1 MLPIP
6 GNLASRQSSPSQR
19 NSTTSILRSWR
30 RMRRAA
36 SVGSVG
42 NRSDQTAESVKGSLG
57 LNLLFE
63 PSEPRVDLVF
73 VHGLQGGSRKT
84 WSFNPSDPSSY
95 WPMEW
100 LPLEPGFRHARIHSF
115 GYDSDWKRPSA
126 STLTIHDFAVA
137 LLADLRHA
145 PALKRNGNTPIIL
158 LAHSMGGL
166 VIKKAYLL
174 ALRNDIYKNI
184 ASRVHTM
191 FFLGTPHRGSDS
203 AAYLQVYL
211 SLPFPTGVK
220 SYVKELMPDSQTVH
234 DINYDF
240 RFSCGNLRLNSF
252 FESQPTAGIMIVEK
266 QSAVIGLPNEEEQY
280 LPADHRH
287 LCKFVSDQDPSYL
300 IITRKLLAT
309 IEDILKNHESEYQEK
324 YQNQLAVISHAFD
337 SAQRP
342 DSDLYAV
349 QTPLRYHD
357 GSCQWLTEDPEFSS
371 WLSFESGYDGTPLM
385 EDWHAMPKL
394 FPSHRFLWLHGP
406 PGSGKSIAAGH
417 AIKYLHTS
425 NFDVSYFFF
434 KTGSKSTIASL
445 LLSLAYQMAE
455 TSFEIRLGLF
465 AIINSGRVI
474 DSKDYTMIWN
484 TLFLGCIFKR
494 QFHQPQYWVID
505 ALDECLG
512 ETFPT
517 LVQMLTRIDRGIPI
531 KILFTSR
538 PESKIRQIFEQE
550 NIGYF
555 DFKTA
560 GSGSFEDIS
569 AYVQSRPKLQGD
581 VDSQDL
587 VSLILEKSDGIFLW
601 ASLMMD
607 RLEDCY
613 SIEDMEAVVKGV
625 PSEMNDFYAEILEK
639 IQQSTNAE
647 LAKTILKWVISA
659 PRPLTIN
666 ELREAI
672 KLDIKR
678 TLLVTDAHSALGQIC
693 RNFVTVNSDEEV
705 QVMHQTVKT
714 YLTSKD
720 SSFYISKRQ
729 AHEDIALVCL
739 DYLNGNSF
747 LPRTNRRFHGTGTP
761 ASAFDLYAV
770 FNFAYH
776 LENARSISRSLLSA
790 LQRFMDVRTLVW
802 VERVAETGKLAPMI
816 SVIQCLKKYLSR
828 LLEASH
834 PLDNSL
840 QAIGSWIND
849 LTRLVTNFGLN
860 LVDSPPSIYLA
871 IPSLCPSSSI
881 LHKAYAGRLK
891 QRVICSSNENWD
903 ERSSCILFQSDAKS
917 VVAGPQYLAIG
928 LVRGQIR
935 IYDQFT
941 LELVDELKHEGPV
954 RQLAFGNVSGMLVSG
969 SPRNIAVWSSE
980 HRQLWTAS
988 IPGILFS
995 VNFSPDDTT
1004 VFATIQGELDR
1015 LIIAYKS
1022 IDGTT
1027 IGFMENEDE
1036 TADSDSDDNTKSR
1049 VRHIPQ
1055 VAQMSPLLGLAAIAY
1070 RNSHLALFQIDT
1082 AANKMARI
1090 GAFVKEGSED
1100 LEVVSQVLD
1109 VVFCPATEYKSMAV
1123 LYQDGDLV
1131 TVELN
1136 HHDHATQRD
1145 VHHIFARVLA
1155 ASPDGRTLAAGE
1167 NTGAISLFNFE
1178 TLQLIHRVTYDSIV
1192 AGIAFAPNGL
1202 CFYDIRG
1209 RSCNIW
1215 EPPSLVRSDQWDDG
1229 GSSQAEEN
1237 QQETKV
1243 VGVSRTV
1250 NQKKVI
1256 TCLIQAGD
1264 DPSVFCGREDGSVT
1278 IHNTNSGDV
1287 ALELKDHKTSI
1298 HHLAWSHRLQILYS
1312 VDTAS
1317 RCIATRLFMTKG
1329 GQWRK
1334 VEYLFDH
1341 KVSDRVK
1348 QAVAKQD
1355 ELAALIVTESEVQ
1368 VWESGAFT
1376 SHRILLGSGVWISH
1390 PTDPNYLMLMKE
1402 KAIQLYHW
1410 GGLRRA
1416 DSGAGI
1422 SITIPGSFASSF
1434 SSSNYWSSRG
1444 TGLLAQSVSLD
1455 SDVKTALL
1463 TLDTSMLPSSVTGAI
1478 HQLPCEIRV
1487 LIGIF
1492 GTKVFFLTRRGWVC
1506 SCNVKSISDG
1516 KQYSRHFFVP
1526 PFWRTGNEL
1535 MMHVVSKNHL
1545 ALVYRDELIILQR
1558 FLDLDEKISLGQAT

>member
-1 MLPIP
+1 MFPIP
-6 GNLASRQSSPSQR
+6 GNLAPQQSSPSQR
-19 NSTTSILRSWR
+19 NSTASILRSWR

-42 NRSDQTAESVKGSLG
+42 NRSDQSAESVKGSLG
-57 LNLLFE
+57 LNLLFD

-95 WPMEW
+95 WPREW
-100 LPLEPGFRHARIHSF
+100 LPLEPRFRHARIHSF
-115 GYDSDWKRPSA
+115 GYDSDWKRPAA
-126 STLTIHDFAVA
+126 STLTIHDFAIA

-145 PALKRNGNTPIIL
+145 PAFKRNGNTPIIFI
-158 LAHSMGGL
+158 AHSMGGL

-174 ALRNDIYKNI
+174 AMRNDTYKDI

-191 FFLGTPHRGSDS
+191 YFLGTPHRGSDS

-211 SLPFPTGVK
+211 SLPLPTGLK

-240 RFSCGNLRLNSF
+240 RFSCGKLNLNSF
-252 FESQPTAGIMIVEK
+252 FESQPTAGIMVVEK

-287 LCKFVSDQDPSYL
+287 LCKFDSDQDPSYL
-300 IITRKLLAT
+300 IIMRKLLAT
-309 IEDILKNHESEYQEK
+309 IEDILKDHESEYHET

-337 SAQRP
+337 NAQRP
-342 DSDLYAV
+342 DNDLYAV
-349 QTPLRYHD
+349 QTPLKYHD
-357 GSCQWLTEDPEFSS
+357 GSCQWLTDDTKFSS
-371 WLSFESGYDGTPLM
+371 WLSLEPEEEIPLM
-385 EDWHAMPKL
+385 DDVHGRARL
-394 FPSHRFLWLHGP
+394 FPFRRFLWLSGP

-417 AIKYLHTS
+417 AIRYLDTS

-474 DSKDYTMIWN
+474 DCQDYTMLWN

-494 QFHQPQYWVID
+494 PFHQPQYWVID
-505 ALDECLG
+505 ALDEILG
-512 ETFPT
+512 DTFPT

-531 KILFTSR
+531 YILFTSR
-538 PESKIRQIFEQE
+538 PESKIRKIFEQE
-550 NIGYF
+550 SIGHF
-555 DFKTA
+555 EIKTA
-560 GSGSFEDIS
+560 ESGSLRDIS
-569 AYVQSRPKLQGD
+569 AYVRSRPKLQGG
-581 VDSQDL
+581 VDSQAL

-613 SIEDMEAVVKGV
+613 SIEDMETVVKGV
-625 PSEMNDFYAEILEK
+625 PSEMNDFYADILEK

-672 KLDIKR
+672 KLDIRR
-678 TLLVTDAHSALGQIC
+678 TLLVTDSHSALGQIC

-705 QVMHQTVKT
+705 QMMHQTVKT

-720 SSFYISKRQ
+720 SAFYISKRQ
-729 AHEDIALVCL
+729 AHENIALVCL
-739 DYLNGNSF
+739 DYLNGNNF
-747 LPRTNRRFHGTGTP
+747 LPRPNRRPPGIGTP

-776 LENARSISRSLLSA
+776 LESSRSLSRPLLSA
-790 LQRFMDVRTLVW
+790 LQRFMDIRTLVW

-816 SVIQCLKKYLSR
+816 RVIQSLRKYLGR

-840 QAIGSWIND
+840 QAIASWIND

-860 LVDSPPSIYLA
+860 LIDSPPSIYLS

-891 QRVICSSNENWD
+891 QRVICSSNEDWD

-917 VVAGPQYLAIG
+917 VVAGLQYLAIG

-935 IYDQFT
+935 VYDQST
-941 LELVDELKHEGPV
+941 LELVSELRHEGPV

-980 HRQLWTAS
+980 HQQLWTAS
-988 IPGILFS
+988 LPGILFS
-995 VNFSPDDTT
+995 VNFSPDDST

-1015 LIIAYKS
+1015 LVVAFKS
-1022 IDGTT
+1022 TDGTT
-1027 IGFMENEDE
+1027 IGFMENDDE
-1036 TADSDSDDNTKSR
+1036 CADSDSDDNTKSR
-1049 VRHIPQ
+1049 ARHIPQ
-1055 VAQMSPLLGLAAIAY
+1055 VAQLSPLLGLAAVAY
-1070 RNSHLALFQIDT
+1070 RNSHLALFQIDID
-1082 AANKMARI
+1082 ANKMARI

-1100 LEVVSQVLD
+1100 LEVPSQVLD

-1131 TVELN
+1131 TVELD
-1136 HHDHATQRD
+1136 HYDHATQRD

-1167 NTGAISLFNFE
+1167 NTGAISLFHFE
-1178 TLQLIHRVTYDSIV
+1178 TLQLIHRVTYDNII

-1215 EPPSLVRSDQWDDG
+1215 EPPSLVRSDQGDDG

-1237 QQETKV
+1237 QQESKV

-1278 IHNTNSGDV
+1278 IHDTDSGNI

-1298 HHLAWSHRLQILYS
+1298 HHMAWCHRLQVLYS
-1312 VDTAS
+1312 VDNAS
-1317 RCIATRLFMTKG
+1317 RCIATRLFRTKG
-1329 GQWRK
+1329 GQWSK
-1334 VEYLFDH
+1334 GECLFDH
-1341 KVSDRVK
+1341 KVSDRVI
-1348 QAVAKQD
+1348 QAVARQD

-1368 VWESGAFT
+1368 VWDSEVFVSNRFP
-1376 SHRILLGSGVWISH
+1376 LDSGVWISH
-1390 PTDPNYLMLMKE
+1390 PTDPKYLMLMKE
-1402 KAIQLYHW
+1402 RMIQLYHW
-1410 GGLRRA
+1410 SGLRRA

-1422 SITIPGSFASSF
+1422 PIAITGNF
-1434 SSSNYWSSRG
+1434 SNAFPSSNDWSSRG

-1463 TLDTSMLPSSVTGAI
+1463 TLNTSKLPSSVTGTI
-1478 HQLPCEIRV
+1478 CRLPCEIRV

-1516 KQYSRHFFVP
+1516 KQYSRHFFIP
-1526 PFWRTGNEL
+1526 PFWRTGNAL

-1558 FLDLDEKISLGQAT
+1558 FLELDERIPLGQAT